1 MFNALLGRSQ
11 KNVQTIKEVPFF
23 AEKGLSENAMLEIL
37 NCMTVKQVPPVEAVV
52 EYGDIGENFYL
63 ILYGEVEI
71 FTLNG

>member
-37 NCMTVKQVPPVEAVV
+37 NCMTVK
-52 EYGDIGENFYL
+52 
-63 ILYGEVEI
+63 
-71 FTLNG
+71 